1 MTEKNQNALIIFV
14 RNPVLGKVK
23 TRIAET
29 AGDATALKVYKQLL
43 KHTASVT
50 GPVDADKFVFYS
62 NYPEL
67 NDVWDDTLYHKYV
80 QQGLSLGEKM
90 LEAFEK
96 IFAAGYK
103 RVCIIGSDCYELTT
117 TIIDN
122 AFTALEKND
131 AVIGPAADGGYY
143 LLGFGKMIPAVF
155 GNKEWSTN
163 NVYRDTIIDFKNACC
178 SYEILPV
185 LNDVDNMEDVP
196 VHFLR

>member
-50 GPVDADKFVFYS
+50 GPVDAHKFVFYS
-62 NYPEL
+62 TYPEL
-67 NDVWDDTLYHKYV
+67 NDVWNDTLYHKYV
-80 QQGLSLGEKM
+80 QQGPTLGEKM
-90 LEAFEK
+90 QEAFEK
-96 IFAAGYK
+96 MFAAGYK

-143 LLGFGKMIPAVF
+143 LLGLGKMIPAVF
-155 GNKEWSTN
+155 GNKEWSTDT
-163 NVYRDTIIDFKNACC
+163 VYRGTIIDFKNAGC

-196 VHFLR
+196 AHFLR